1 MKKLLLPLVLFLG
14 LFVCAQAQ
22 ETIDVDRVNFKSL
35 RDNWVQMEIQLKCGK
50 NPDPQARNDRYVENI
65 KVKAYLGYAL
75 KEKGKFDFYTSEVEI
90 VVMEQGDDNNVY
102 FYLPGLIVER
112 DQLSSIDP
120 DYYFVEVSVNDQLQ
134 PVSKKARSSKL
145 REDSVLASMKSK
157 ADSEASSNEH
167 ILMPIYY
174 APAEFTGRVDKLPI
188 FLRKDVRD

>member
-1 MKKLLLPLVLFLG
+1 MKKLLLPLLLFFSSFTG
-14 LFVCAQAQ
+14 LQAQ
-22 ETIDVDRVNFKSL
+22 EAIDVERVNFKSL
-35 RDNWVQMEIQLKCGK
+35 SDNWVQMEIQLKCGK
-50 NPDPQARNDRYVENI
+50 NPDPAARNDRYVENI

-90 VVMEQGDDNNVY
+90 VIMEQGDDNNVY

-134 PVSKKARSSKL
+134 PVSKNARSSKL
-145 REDSVLASMKSK
+145 REDSVLASMKTK
-157 ADSEASSNEH
+157 ADSEAEANEH
-167 ILMPIYY
+167 ILMPSYY
-174 APAEFTGRVDKLPI
+174 APAEYVGRADDLPI